1 MTQIISRDPAEV
13 RGPFHA
19 STSPRFSTSHITRLY
34 LSCCMGPASTAKKDF
49 PERSML
55 HLTTDGSVFQ
65 KRPVQSSATCTGDRF
80 RYVRQPPAVYRRGPT
95 GNTKYSVSPN
105 QTYPYHLST
114 DDCWLRCVHHRRWR
128 LIETNN
134 TTLVGYTDWI
144 SSY

>member
-13 RGPFHA
+13 RGPFSMRVHHLV
-19 STSPRFSTSHITRLY
+19 SRHRILLGFTSPAAWVLHQPRGKIIQRSIFILRRTALSSRRGRSNHLY
-34 LSCCMGPASTAKKDF
+34 
-49 PERSML
+49 
-55 HLTTDGSVFQ
+55 
-65 KRPVQSSATCTGDRF
+65 TGTGGGIRN
-80 RYVRQPPAVYRRGPT
+80 VRQPPAVYRRGPT